1 VFVVISGN
9 TSNKLTPSGSAALSD
24 DESFLLVDNLVKGF
38 DLYHYPRTS
47 PTETFTI
54 ARDKVYIHEAIFL
67 EEANSVARSSDHG
80 KLYLYSL
87 ETTKQLQTLK
97 HGPKTSMVQVID
109 VGVSLFHNK

>member
-1 VFVVISGN
+1 MH

-47 PTETFTI
+47 PSETFTI
-54 ARDKVYIHEAIFL
+54 VRDKAYIHEAIFL
-67 EEANSVARSSDHG
+67 EDVSSVACGSDHG

-87 ETTKQLQTLK
+87 ETTKLLQALK
-97 HGPKTSMVQVID
+97 HGRKTSMVQVID
-109 VGVSLFHNK
+109 VGISPIHK